1 MDRSEGYPDSD
12 DSDGDG
18 LPDGCDDS
26 DGDSVSDAHDICPEG
41 DDTVDLN
48 QNNVPDACEDIPD
61 DWDELGNETT
71 SENNTL
77 ADGDD
82 DDILPSNDTGSEDIS
97 STVQIDVIIA
107 SSLGVIVAV
116 VLMVAVLRRRASTV
130 VEPLPELDHE
140 VEAYVA
146 MLVTHGY
153 AESDARP
160 YAVAYYQQLRNP

>member
-1 MDRSEGYPDSD
+1 MIALNKVGKRLFLSEKR
-12 DSDGDG
+12 
-18 LPDGCDDS
+18 
-26 DGDSVSDAHDICPEG
+26 EK
-41 DDTVDLN
+41 
-48 QNNVPDACEDIPD
+48 
-61 DWDELGNETT
+61 
-71 SENNTL
+71 NTL

>member
-1 MDRSEGYPDSD
+1 M
-12 DSDGDG
+12 
-18 LPDGCDDS
+18 
-26 DGDSVSDAHDICPEG
+26 SDAQDICPDG
-41 DDTVDLN
+41 DDTVDEN
-48 QNNVPDACEDIPD
+48 QNDVPDACEDITEIPD
-61 DWDELGNETT
+61 EIINETT

-82 DDILPSNDTGSEDIS
+82 DDILPSNDTVSEDIS
-97 STVQIDVIIA
+97 SAVQIDVIIA
-107 SSLGVIVAV
+107 SSLGLIVAV
-116 VLMVAVLRRRASTV
+116 VLVVAVLRRRASTM

-146 MLVTHGY
+146 MLVAHGY